1 MELNCTKN
9 NFRKIQKVVD
19 KNIVLCYYN
28 INKKETNKWR
38 NKKMNVKV
46 ITIDNTTITKKV
58 AIKEAKEYND
68 QTGLD
73 VIVCNMIGDVVF
85 SIRNGNEYR
94 Y

>member
-1 MELNCTKN
+1 MEE
-9 NFRKIQKVVD
+9 I
-19 KNIVLCYYN
+19 
-28 INKKETNKWR
+28 
-38 NKKMNVKV
+38 KMKAKL
-46 ITIDNTTITKKV
+46 ITINNTTITKKV

-85 SIRNGNEYR
+85 SIKNGEEHR

>member
-1 MELNCTKN
+1 ME
-9 NFRKIQKVVD
+9 
-19 KNIVLCYYN
+19 
-28 INKKETNKWR
+28 EH
-38 NKKMNVKV
+38 KMKAKV
-46 ITIDNTTITKKV
+46 ITINNTTITKKV

-85 SIRNGNEYR
+85 SIRNGKEYR

>member
-1 MELNCTKN
+1 ME
-9 NFRKIQKVVD
+9 
-19 KNIVLCYYN
+19 
-28 INKKETNKWR
+28 EH
-38 NKKMNVKV
+38 KMKAKV
-46 ITIDNTTITKKV
+46 ITIDNMFMTKKV

-85 SIRNGNEYR
+85 SIRNGKEHR

>member
-1 MELNCTKN
+1 MKTM
-9 NFRKIQKVVD
+9 I
-19 KNIVLCYYN
+19 
-28 INKKETNKWR
+28 
-38 NKKMNVKV
+38 
-46 ITIDNTTITKKV
+46 ITINNTTITKKV

-85 SIRNGNEYR
+85 SIRNGKWYR

>member
-1 MELNCTKN
+1 M
-9 NFRKIQKVVD
+9 RAQK
-19 KNIVLCYYN
+19 
-28 INKKETNKWR
+28 
-38 NKKMNVKV
+38 
-46 ITIDNTTITKKV
+46 ITIDNVNMTKKR

-85 SIRNGNEYR
+85 SIRNGKEYR